1 MDKDILSRYNSP
13 EGVTDYSRKFER
25 HWTERVNN
33 WHEQRLLRRLLR
45 SVSLGKFDGLAL
57 DLPCGYGRLYSI
69 LHDLGASVVEGDWSF
84 HLLGAARIFHAD
96 HAGKRNL
103 APPAGYVRATALC
116 LPFRDRAFELVLSV
130 RLCHHI
136 REPQERLHYLLEIMR
151 VSRKWVVFT
160 YFDTASIKNRTH
172 EFRRRANGKRSKWT
186 LHAQE
191 VKEVSQSAG
200 FEVIQSI
207 WISRFFSGHRYV
219 LLRRTDSAPARL
231 PDRS

>member
-13 EGVTDYSRKFER
+13 EGATDYSRKFER

-45 SVSLGKFDGLAL
+45 SASMGKLDGLAL

-69 LHDLGASVVEGDWSF
+69 LHNLGASVVEGDWSF

-96 HAGKRNL
+96 ERNL
-103 APPAGYVRATALC
+103 PPPAGYVRATALC

-136 REPQERLHYLLEIMR
+136 REHQERIRYLREIMR
-151 VSRKWVVFT
+151 VSRKWLVFI
-160 YFDTASIKNRTH
+160 YFDTASIKNRAH

-200 FEVIQSI
+200 FEVMQSI

-219 LLRRTDSAPARL
+219 LLRRTDSASARL
-231 PDRS
+231 SKRS